1 MTDAWRAM
9 VSRVTGV
16 VVGAALLFAQ
26 SAMGQEVDDATRA
39 SARQLGYS
47 GVESF
52 EAQDYPAASDK
63 LERAYRVL
71 QVPTLGLWSA
81 RALVKLG
88 KLVQAQERYLKV
100 ARLQTGGGDAEV
112 QRKAQ
117 ADAAKE
123 LAALSPRIP
132 SVVIDLRGAKPAD
145 VTLSIDGMA
154 VASDLVGEPRPV
166 DPGTHTL
173 AGVRGSEKQEAAFT
187 VTEAAQQHV
196 ALTFPELPAGAA
208 TPAPAASAASDAPAA
223 ALSAPP
229 TDSPKT
235 GSTQRTLGWVAITVG
250 SAGLIIGGVTGGVAI
265 SKKGALDDAPGC
277 TGNACPTNQQSK
289 VDSYNSMR
297 TLSSVGFI
305 AGGVMAAAGIVL
317 VLTAP
322 SPQPSPSAALWLSP
336 NQAGIRGSF

>member
-1 MTDAWRAM
+1 M
-9 VSRVTGV
+9 
-16 VVGAALLFAQ
+16 LLFAQ
-26 SAMGQEVDDATRA
+26 SALAQEVDDATRA

-52 EAQDYPAASDK
+52 EAQDYAAASDK

-100 ARLQTGGGDAEV
+100 GRLETGGGDAEV

-123 LAALSPRIP
+123 LAALSPRVP
-132 SVVIDLRGAKPAD
+132 SVVIDLHGAQPAD
-145 VTLSIDGMA
+145 VSLSIDGVT

-166 DPGTHTL
+166 DPGKHVL
-173 AGVRGSEKQEAAFT
+173 EGRRGDEKQQASFT
-187 VTEAAQQHV
+187 VAEAAQQHV
-196 ALTFPELPAGAA
+196 SLNFKQLPNGQ
-208 TPAPAASAASDAPAA
+208 TVAPAKNAAPSAPAA
-223 ALSAPP
+223 ATSEPP
-229 TDSPKT
+229 ADVARS
-235 GSTQRTLGWVAITVG
+235 GSTQRTLGWVTVAVG
-250 SAGLIIGGVTGGVAI
+250 GAGLIFGGVTGGLAI
-265 SKKGALDDAPGC
+265 SKKSALDDTPGC
-277 TGNACPTNQQSK
+277 TGNACPTNQQGK

-297 TLSSVGFI
+297 TFSTVGFI
-305 AGGVMAAAGIVL
+305 AGGVVAATGVVL

-322 SPQPSPSAALWLSP
+322 SSAPAASAALYLSP
-336 NQAGIRGSF
+336 GQAGIRGSF